1 MPDPRKHHHLFQSN
15 REITMDS
22 LSTLM
27 LTIISTLLLFN
38 IPRTYAVWLSFQ
50 NLVQDNEFDELQMLQ
65 SSENLWA
72 QRHFWC
78 ALMAICMA
86 MVIDNSALGAR
97 APHLSQVTTLYAC
110 ISLVFAIVE
119 AFFAQK
125 IAVLLSAKQVTIRSR
140 GKEPR

>member
-1 MPDPRKHHHLFQSN
+1 
-15 REITMDS
+15 MDS

-27 LTIISTLLLFN
+27 LTIITTLLFFN

-50 NLVQDNEFDELQMLQ
+50 NLVQDDAFDELQTLLA
-65 SSENLWA
+65 SENNWA

-86 MVIDNSALGAR
+86 ITIDNSDLGAR
-97 APHLSQVTTLYAC
+97 SPHLSQVTTLYAG
-110 ISLVFAIVE
+110 ISLIFAIVE

-125 IAVLLSAKQVTIRSR
+125 ISVLLSAKQVTIRSR
-140 GKEPR
+140 EIDSR